1 VLAADEKPGVRDGQT
16 ALVYAARAND
26 LSDGTQPFV
35 LDALGMACAEVGHF
49 DDAREVTQK
58 AIDLAKAAKMKD
70 LEPMQQRLELYRNH
84 QPWRESFLS
93 TNLPPKDL
101 PKK

>member
-1 VLAADEKPGVRDGQT
+1 
-16 ALVYAARAND
+16 
-26 LSDGTQPFV
+26 
-35 LDALGMACAEVGHF
+35 MACAEAGHF

-58 AIDLAKAAKMKD
+58 AIHLAIASQMKN

-93 TNLPPKDL
+93 TNLPSKEL
-101 PKK
+101 PKQ